1 MNYND
6 IYNGV
11 VESIAKV
18 MNREAGSI
26 HKDSKIVED
35 LGADSLDLLDLTFHL
50 QQKFKITISPRDL
63 ERRTQKKL
71 GDKPMEIDG
80 VYSREAIAE
89 FRKAMPEIPIAELN
103 DGLTVTE
110 LQRKLRVATMVNLV
124 KALLEEKDA

>member
-6 IYNGV
+6 IYSGV

-71 GDKPMEIDG
+71 GDKLMEIDG
-80 VYSREAIAE
+80 AYSQEAIAE
-89 FRKAMPEIPIAELN
+89 FRKAMPEIPIAELH
-103 DGLTVTE
+103 DGLTVVE

-124 KALLEEKDA
+124 KTLLEEKDA